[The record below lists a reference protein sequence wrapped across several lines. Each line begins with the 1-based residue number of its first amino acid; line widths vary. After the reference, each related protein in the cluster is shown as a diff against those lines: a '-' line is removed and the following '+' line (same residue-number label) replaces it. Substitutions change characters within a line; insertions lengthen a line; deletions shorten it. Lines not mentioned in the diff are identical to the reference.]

1 MSDINPRLFR
11 GKTVLITGGTGS
23 FGGTFTR
30 RLLQGDVGE
39 VRIFSRDEAKQ
50 YAMRFALDDERAR
63 FYLGDVRDKGS
74 LDLAMRGVDYVFH
87 AAALKQVPNSENFP
101 DQAILTNALGSQ
113 NVIRAAINADV
124 QKLVAL
130 STDKAVYPINAMG
143 MTKALMEKLVQSE
156 SRHFSDKK
164 HSTILSIV
172 RYGNVLCTRGSII
185 PHFIE
190 KIKNNQVLS
199 LTVPTMTRFLLS
211 LNQSVDLV
219 ETAFAHGQPGDL
231 FIRKSPACTIEVL
244 TEAIKRAMNVPD
256 YPVVVAGIRPG
267 EKIHECLA
275 SAMEMNQSVDM
286 GQYLKV
292 VNDKSDLIDSNS
304 DYSLD
309 IEDYTSAVTR
319 QLDVDE
325 VTALLLALPEF
336 KKLAAA

>member
-1 MSDINPRLFR
+1 MSDLNPKVFR

-23 FGGTFTR
+23 FGGTFVR

-50 YAMRFALDDERAR
+50 YAMRFALDDDRAK
-63 FYLGDVRDKGS
+63 FYLGDVRDKDS

-87 AAALKQVPNSENFP
+87 AAALKQVPNCENFP

-113 NVIRAAINADV
+113 NVIRAAIRADV
-124 QKLVAL
+124 ERMVCL
-130 STDKAVYPINAMG
+130 STDKAVYPVNAMG
-143 MTKALMEKLVQSE
+143 MSKALMEKLVQSE

-164 HSTILSIV
+164 HSTTLSIV
-172 RYGNVLCTRGSII
+172 RYGNVMCTRGSII
-185 PHFIE
+185 PLFVD
-190 KIKNNQVLS
+190 KIKNGEP
-199 LTVPTMTRFLLS
+199 LTLTIPTMTRFLLS

-219 ETAFAHGQPGDL
+219 ETAFAHGNPGDL
-231 FIRKSPACTIEVL
+231 FIRKSAACTVAVL
-244 TEAIKRAMNVPD
+244 TDAIKQAMNVPD
-256 YPVVVAGIRPG
+256 HEVIIAGIRPG

-275 SAMEMNQSVDM
+275 SSLEMNQSVDM

-292 VNDKSDLIDSNS
+292 VNDKSDMIDSNS
-304 DYSLD
+304 DYSMD
-309 IEDYTSAVTR
+309 IQDYTSEVTR

-336 KKLAAA
+336 QKLVA